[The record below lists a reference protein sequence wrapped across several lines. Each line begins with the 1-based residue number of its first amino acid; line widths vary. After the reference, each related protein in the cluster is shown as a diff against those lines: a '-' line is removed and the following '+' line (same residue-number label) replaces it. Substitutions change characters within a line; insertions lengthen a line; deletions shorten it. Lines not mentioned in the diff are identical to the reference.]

1 MLSFCCSPISVAG
14 ASTELREWVAALLT
28 SSGDVLGDNV
38 TQMVGQIDSLITSL
52 HGECL
57 L

>member
-14 ASTELREWVAALLT
+14 ASTELRERVAALLT